1 MSALGFNLHS
11 HRRKKVEK
19 KRTFTIAFIF
29 VLGIVFA
36 NMPEALAQEAT
47 GLRQILGIRPDTY
60 YSDVHLAA
68 TPKGSFIT
76 ATVDDP
82 SKLSSLGLKGVKKG
96 DRVELLNLGDGKWKV
111 KHLLTRNEVTY
122 YGSPEL
128 AEMDFTPPDYGLK
141 EVEGIDLKV
150 GLGKL
155 FGDTTYQI
163 GGTVTYADP
172 TIKPDELHFPI
183 SELEFPLD
191 VYMASIEGSIGFAD
205 RWKVSASVKKNIT
218 DDAGRMKDSD
228 WGVTF
233 EDPPGSDTWW
243 WWYGPKSLDIYS
255 VSYAEL
261 DALILDINLR
271 YMFFKRFFVGL
282 GYIHQ
287 NFDYECSLIRQ
298 WSPSGLSGYDYTG
311 TGGVDL
317 KYEVTYSIPYFEVV
331 FMGKATDN
339 FTVELSLGYSPIVN
353 VEDEDQHL
361 LRSKVNEGD
370 CDGTALLCSLE
381 GRYDFTKNW
390 FITLALDYRNIKTDG
405 RSEASFFGVYDH
417 TIDSKIESKQVY
429 TALMAGYAF

>member
-1 MSALGFNLHS
+1 M
-11 HRRKKVEK
+11 EK

-36 NMPEALAQEAT
+36 YLPEALAQEAT
-47 GLRQILGIRPDTY
+47 GTPGLRQILGICPDTY
-60 YSDVHLAA
+60 YSDVHLSA

-96 DRVELLNLGDGKWKV
+96 DSVELLNLGDGKWKV
-111 KHLLTRNEVTY
+111 KHLLTRNEATY
-122 YGSPEL
+122 NGSPEL
-128 AEMDFTPPDYGLK
+128 SEMDFTPPDYGLK
-141 EVEGIDLKV
+141 EVEGVDLTV
-150 GLGKL
+150 GLGQL

-163 GGTVTYADP
+163 GGRVDTPSGSYDY
-172 TIKPDELHFPI
+172 HFPI

-191 VYMASIEGSIGFAD
+191 VYMASLEGSIGFAE
-205 RWKVSASVKKNIT
+205 RWKVCASVKKNIT
-218 DDAGRMKDSD
+218 EDAGRMKDSD
-228 WGVTF
+228 WGVPF

-243 WWYGPKSLDIYS
+243 WYGPDSLDVYS
-255 VSYAEL
+255 ESDAEL

-271 YMFFKRFFVGL
+271 YMFFKRLFVGL

-287 NFDYECSLIRQ
+287 NFEYECSLIRQ

-311 TGGVDL
+311 TGGVAL

-331 FMGKATDN
+331 YIGKATDN

-370 CDGTALLCSLE
+370 CEGTALLCSLE

-390 FITLALDYRNIKTDG
+390 FITLGLDYKKIETDG
-405 RSEASFFGVYDH
+405 RSKASFFGVYDH
-417 TIDSKIESKQVY
+417 TIDLEIESKQVY
-429 TALMAGYAF
+429 AALTAGYAF

>member
-1 MSALGFNLHS
+1 M
-11 HRRKKVEK
+11 EK
-19 KRTFTIAFIF
+19 KRIFTISFIL
-29 VLGIVFA
+29 VLGMVFA
-36 NMPEALAQEAT
+36 CLPEALAQEAIET
-47 GLRQILGIRPDTY
+47 PGLRQILGIRPDMY

-82 SKLSSLGLKGVKKG
+82 SKLSSLGLKGVKRG

-122 YGSPEL
+122 KGSPGL

-141 EVEGIDLKV
+141 EIEGIDLMV
-150 GLGKL
+150 GHGQL

-163 GGTVTYADP
+163 GGTVTYPDDS
-172 TIKPDELHFPI
+172 PDELHFPI

-191 VYMASIEGSIGFAD
+191 VYMASLKGSIGFAK
-205 RWKVSASVKKNIT
+205 RWKVSASAKKNIT
-218 DDAGRMKDSD
+218 DDAGKMKDSD
-228 WGVTF
+228 WGVPF
-233 EDPPGSDTWW
+233 EDPPGSGDW
-243 WWYGPKSLDIYS
+243 WWYGPKSLDVYS
-255 VSYAEL
+255 ESDAEL

-317 KYEVTYSIPYFEVV
+317 TYEVTYSIPYFEVV
-331 FMGKATDN
+331 YMGKASDN
-339 FTVELSLGYSPIVN
+339 ITVELSLGYSPIVN

-361 LRSKVNEGD
+361 LRSKVNKGD
-370 CDGTALLCSLE
+370 CDGTAILCSLE

-390 FITLALDYRNIKTDG
+390 FMTLGLDYKNIETDG
-405 RSEASFFGVYDH
+405 KSEASFFGVYDH
-417 TIDSKIESKQVY
+417 TIDLEIESKQVY
-429 TALMAGYAF
+429 AALMAGYAF